1 MGEGEQSKPREHEPA
16 SIHMPLQ
23 PCRECRHAVSTEAVA
38 CPSCGAAHPA
48 GVHAGAIA
56 VREGGTAVSGGTGG
70 VAGPSPE
77 FWRATRLLFRRVRV
91 AFYGVGS
98 GLFAAILTG
107 SLVLEPT
114 RWMQAAGL
122 LAGVGA
128 CLLAVI
134 LELLELNL
142 GKGGMHED

>member
-1 MGEGEQSKPREHEPA
+1 MNVNKATREHEPTTLP
-16 SIHMPLQ
+16 MPLQ
-23 PCRECRHAVSTEAVA
+23 PCRECRHAVSTEALA

-48 GVHAGAIA
+48 GVPAGTLA
-56 VREGGTAVSGGTGG
+56 VHDGRAAVPVGTGNA
-70 VAGPSPE
+70 AGPSPE
-77 FWRATRLLFRRVRV
+77 FWRATRLLFRRVRI

-107 SLVLEPT
+107 SFVLQPS
-114 RWMQAAGL
+114 RSMQGMGL

-134 LELLELNL
+134 LELLEMNL
-142 GKGGMHED
+142 GNGGVHED

>member
-1 MGEGEQSKPREHEPA
+1 
-16 SIHMPLQ
+16 MPLQ
-23 PCRECRHAVSTEAVA
+23 PCRECRHAVSTEALA

-48 GVHAGAIA
+48 GVPGGAVA
-56 VREGGTAVSGGTGG
+56 VREGGTALSGGTGD

-77 FWRATRLLFRRVRV
+77 FWRATRLLFRRVRI

-98 GLFAAILTG
+98 GLVAAIFTG
-107 SLVLEPT
+107 SLVLEPSPA
-114 RWMQAAGL
+114 MKVAGV
-122 LAGVGA
+122 LAGFGA

-142 GKGGMHED
+142 GKGGVHED